1 MKLIEQGPS
10 IFHQTICQCGVVC
23 LGVVALL
30 SGASA
35 FAASTEATYGTRG
48 MVVSRSVHASAAGVQ
63 IMKDGGNAID
73 AAVATGFALAVT
85 YPSAGNIGGGG
96 FAVVRLTDGSVVTLD
111 HRERAPLTA
120 TEDMYLDEN
129 GDVISG
135 LSTRSHKAAGVPGS
149 VDGLL
154 RLLET
159 HGTMSRSEVM
169 APAIRLARRGFP
181 LDHDLVRQFTRVL
194 PSMASYPASVAKF
207 SREGTPYEV
216 GDIWRQ
222 PDLAK
227 VLRRIARDDREG
239 FYAGEVA
246 RKIVSE
252 MKEGNGDISLADLR
266 DYKSIWRD
274 PVHGSY
280 RGYEIWGMGP
290 PSSGGVLV
298 VQMLN
303 MLEPYNLKEMGW
315 GSAASVHHIVEAA
328 RRAYADRAEHLG
340 DPDFVDIPIPELVSK
355 DYALSRF
362 AGFDVEAA
370 SDSDAIGPGLT
381 DLPRESRETTHF
393 SVADGDGNLVSLTTT
408 LNSGYGNK
416 IVVPGTGILLNNEMN
431 DFSIKPNTPNQYELI
446 GREANA
452 IGPGK
457 RMLSSMSPTIV
468 TKDGAPVLAT
478 GSPGGSTIIMT
489 TLQVLINVI
498 DHGMP
503 IEDAVAQP
511 RIHHQWRPERVTHER
526 YALSKETRD
535 VLEAMGHELRAS
547 RWGRGIGDANSI
559 EIRDGILRGTK
570 DPRAVGAAIGY

>member
-1 MKLIEQGPS
+1 MRSTLRLMVRAVAIAPM
-10 IFHQTICQCGVVC
+10 
-23 LGVVALL
+23 LVVALVE
-30 SGASA
+30 
-35 FAASTEATYGTRG
+35 AASTEATYGTNG
-48 MVVSRSVHASAAGVQ
+48 MVVSRSVHASAAGIQ
-63 IMKDGGNAID
+63 IMKAGGNAID

-96 FAVVRLTDGSVVTLD
+96 FAVVRLADGRVLTLD

-120 TEDMYLDEN
+120 TENMYLDEA
-129 GDVISG
+129 GEVIPG

-154 RLLET
+154 TLLES
-159 HGTMSRSEVM
+159 HGTMSRAEVM

-181 LDHDLVRQFTRVL
+181 LDHDLVRQFSRVL
-194 PSMASYPASVAKF
+194 PAMEAYPASVAKF
-207 SREGTPYEV
+207 SRDDGAPYEV

-222 PDLAK
+222 PDLAR
-227 VLRRIARDDREG
+227 VLKRIARDGRDG
-239 FYAGEVA
+239 FYTGEVA
-246 RKIVSE
+246 SLIVAE
-252 MKEGNGDISLADLR
+252 MQRGNGDISLRDLR
-266 DYKSIWRD
+266 EYTSIWRD
-274 PVHGSY
+274 PVRGTY

-303 MLEPYNLKEMGW
+303 MLEPHDLKAMGW
-315 GSAASVHHIVEAA
+315 GSAASVHHVVEAA

-340 DPDFVDIPIPELVSK
+340 DPDFTDIPLASLTDK

-362 AGFDVEAA
+362 ADFDPAMA
-370 SDSDAIGPGLT
+370 SDSDVIGAGLV
-381 DLPRESRETTHF
+381 DLPEESRETTHF
-393 SVADGDGNLVSLTTT
+393 SVADGAGNVVALTTT

-431 DFSIKPNTPNQYELI
+431 DFSIKPDTPNQYELI
-446 GREANA
+446 GRAANA
-452 IGPGK
+452 IAPGK

-468 TKDGAPVLAT
+468 TRDDKPVLAT

-511 RIHHQWRPERVTHER
+511 RIHHQWRPERVSHER
-526 YALSKETRD
+526 YALSKDTRD
-535 VLEAMGHELRAS
+535 LLEAMGHELRAS
-547 RWGRGIGDANSI
+547 TWGRGIGDANSI
-559 EIRDGILRGTK
+559 EIRDGVLRGTK
-570 DPRAVGAAIGY
+570 DPRTVGAAVGF

>member
-1 MKLIEQGPS
+1 MNLPPMS
-10 IFHQTICQCGVVC
+10 HRHSVLCVRVVTL
-23 LGVVALL
+23 LGLL
-30 SGASA
+30 TPWSFISV
-35 FAASTEATYGTRG
+35 FAASSEAIYGTEG
-48 MVVSRSVHASAAGVQ
+48 MVVSRSVHASAAGIQ
-63 IMKDGGNAID
+63 IMKAGGNAID
-73 AAVATGFALAVT
+73 GAVATGFALAVT

-96 FAVVRLTDGSVVTLD
+96 FAVVRLADGSVVTLD

-120 TEDMYLDEN
+120 THDMYLDDA

-154 RLLET
+154 TLLAT
-159 HGTMSRSEVM
+159 HGTMSRAKVM

-181 LDHDLVRQFTRVL
+181 LDHDLVRQFKRVL
-194 PSMASYPASVAKF
+194 PSMAAYPASLEKF
-207 SREGTPYEV
+207 SQEGIPYEV

-227 VLRRIARDDREG
+227 VLKRISRQGRDG
-239 FYAGEVA
+239 FYRGEVA
-246 RKIVSE
+246 ALILAE
-252 MKEGNGDISLADLR
+252 MQRGNGDISLTDLR
-266 DYKSIWRD
+266 EYASVWRD
-274 PVHGSY
+274 PVRGTY
-280 RGYEIWGMGP
+280 RGHEIWGMGP
-290 PSSGGVLV
+290 PSSGGVML

-303 MLEPYNLKEMGW
+303 MLEPFDLGSMGW

-340 DPDFVDIPIPELVSK
+340 DPDFVGIPLTSLIGK
-355 DYALSRF
+355 GYARTRF
-362 AGFDVEAA
+362 ADFDEHVA
-370 SDSDAIGPGLT
+370 SDSDVIGPGLM
-381 DLPRESRETTHF
+381 DLPRESPETTHF
-393 SVADGDGNLVSLTTT
+393 SVADGEGNVVALTTT

-416 IVVPGTGILLNNEMN
+416 IVVADTGILLNNEMN

-446 GREANA
+446 GRQANA
-452 IGPGK
+452 IAPGK

-468 TKDGAPVLAT
+468 TRDGDPVLVT

-489 TLQVLINVI
+489 TLQVVINII
-498 DHGMP
+498 DHEMP

-535 VLEAMGHELRAS
+535 ALQAMGHELSAS

-559 EIRDGILRGTK
+559 EIKDGVLRGTK